1 MYSPSGA
8 GPACRKEEKEKKKI
22 NYYIKNTEISVN
34 LANVL
39 VIRQKF
45 NYLKLNIFTL
55 LCTYFTYVFPTVF
68 LQFLQIFS

>member
-8 GPACRKEEKEKKKI
+8 GPVCRKERKKRRKRKKK
-22 NYYIKNTEISVN
+22 NYYIKNTEISAN

-45 NYLKLNIFTL
+45 NYLKPNIFTL

-68 LQFLQIFS
+68 P